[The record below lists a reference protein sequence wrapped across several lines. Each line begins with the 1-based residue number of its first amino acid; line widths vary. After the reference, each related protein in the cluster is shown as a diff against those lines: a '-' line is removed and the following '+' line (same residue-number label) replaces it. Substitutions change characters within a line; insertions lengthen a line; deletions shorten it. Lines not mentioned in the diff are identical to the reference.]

1 MKATKTIAS
10 LVQNVAQNVSDR
22 LLHVVPHNLDLTYIT
37 DRILV
42 MSQCAKAPSPTYT
55 DNGRKELTWNKT
67 TETAKRK
74 QASGNS
80 PANVST
86 FLQNRHD
93 GHTLILSLSDTR
105 PDDRSLLL
113 LRRQLLV
120 WNWES
125 PGKQKSETPSL
136 SQLLDLCYTVHAY
149 LNVDPKNV
157 IVVSC
162 ANGKTR
168 SAIVVAC
175 YLKFSGQVDSALQGF
190 AKFLHHRC
198 PHLDAQQAS
207 LHIPPSL
214 IQFFFNFDQ
223 VLELGDFANPKPL
236 LLRAV
241 ALQGVPVDDKP
252 CLDIW
257 DSRQNHVF
265 SSMWDSDS
273 SQWADEEGFYKVN
286 RILEGDFCLLCRFGG
301 IYSNDLDDPSKV
313 LFRYANSAGFLNSG
327 TYEIPKKKV
336 DMMRR
341 YEMSFEEDDF
351 LLTLILESYW
361 DTPNQT
367 PGLEHDSEQ
376 LPPILQ
382 GYAGLERG
390 WHLLTEH
397 HAAKPIEADFQAL
410 RTFFPE
416 VKQCP
421 DHICKVVLQLTNLDF
436 RQARNML
443 LTGPMKEWWVEG
455 DTDDDSGGMELD
467 DNDDYPSTIMG
478 HSRSIRPVTPEL
490 TCRDVLN
497 ILDDTDETETV
508 DPPRSPQHQQNE
520 SGIRYEPILFP
531 NRGDIVDAF
540 GDYARDLQKTMDRF
554 PAVEQVKPRMPLHSR
569 KRPRLTTS
577 PPRNLKRWESDENNT
592 DEEREAALQLLE
604 QINHTGVTLEDLL
617 QIQRTA
623 RKLYTKEAKED
634 ETDTLTATDAL
645 LDGARHSADV
655 VLGETTLDD
664 GDDEDVEGFQVEGD
678 DDKPGGNDKFLGF
691 AVAGGQK
698 EEEPKDDTEE
708 QPPLKDD
715 PTYSKYFKMLKM
727 GLTMDMV
734 KHALKR
740 DGKDPDIMDLDHN
753 KSLKS
758 QIEEPKSLSGE
769 ADPKLSDD
777 PVYVKYFKMLKMGL
791 PMDAV
796 KHAMKRDGCDP
807 SIMDL
812 DPEKSLKS
820 QRGGGDDDG
829 PPLRDDPEY
838 SKYFRMLKMGLPLDA
853 VKHSVKRDGKDPA
866 IMDLNPDKS
875 IKSQTKSDLQ
885 DDSPP
890 LKEDPDYE
898 KYFKMLKMGLPLDA
912 VKHSVKRD
920 GKDPAIM
927 DLDPEKSIKSQMNS
941 DSDDDGPPLKEDPEY
956 EKYFKML
963 KMGLPMGAVK
973 NAVQRDGKDP
983 SMMDLDPNKSIK
995 AQIGGGEQND
1005 NGPPLKEDP
1014 EYEKVSCSAIVLSSQ
1029 LSFVL
1034 TTSFS
1039 TLKC

>member
-1 MKATKTIAS
+1 MKATKAIAS

-42 MSQCAKAPSPTYT
+42 MSQCAEAPSPTYT
-55 DNGRKELTWNKT
+55 DDGRKELTWNKT
-67 TETAKRK
+67 TETGKRK
-74 QASGNS
+74 KTPGNS

-136 SQLLDLCYTVHAY
+136 SQLLDLCYTIHAY

-175 YLKFSGQVDSALQGF
+175 YLMFSGQVDSALQGF
-190 AKFLHHRC
+190 ATFLRRRC

-223 VLELGDFANPKPL
+223 VLDLGDFANPKPL

-273 SQWADEEGFYKVN
+273 AQWADEEGFYKVN

-367 PGLEHDSEQ
+367 PGLEQDSKQ

-416 VKQCP
+416 VKKCP

-443 LTGPMKEWWVEG
+443 MVGPMKEWWV
-455 DTDDDSGGMELD
+455 DTDDDGDGMELD
-467 DNDDYPSTIMG
+467 DNDDYLSTMG
-478 HSRSIRPVTPEL
+478 RSHSIRPVTPEL

-497 ILDDTDETETV
+497 ILDDTDETDTV
-508 DPPRSPQHQQNE
+508 DPPRSPQHEQNE

-554 PAVEQVKPRMPLHSR
+554 PPVEPLRPRMPLHSR
-569 KRPRLTTS
+569 KRPRLTKS
-577 PPRNLKRWESDENNT
+577 PPRNLKRRESDETNT

-617 QIQRTA
+617 RIQRTA
-623 RKLYTKEAKED
+623 RKLYRKEAKGD
-634 ETDTLTATDAL
+634 ESATLTATDIL
-645 LDGARHSADV
+645 LEGSNESVDV
-655 VLGETTLDD
+655 VLGENTLDD
-664 GDDEDVEGFQVEGD
+664 GDDEDVDGFQVEGD
-678 DDKPGGNDKFLGF
+678 DDKPGENDKFLGY

-698 EEEPKDDTEE
+698 EDEPKVDAEE

-715 PTYSKYFKMLKM
+715 PEYSKYFKMLKM
-727 GLTMDMV
+727 GLSMDMV

-740 DGKDPDIMDLDHN
+740 DGKNPDIMDLDHN
-753 KSLKS
+753 KSIKS
-758 QIEEPKSLSGE
+758 QTEEPKSVSGD
-769 ADPKLSDD
+769 ADPKLKDD
-777 PVYVKYFKMLKMGL
+777 PEYVKYFKMLKMGL

-807 SIMDL
+807 FIMDL

-829 PPLRDDPEY
+829 PPLRDDPDY
-838 SKYFRMLKMGLPLDA
+838 SKYFKMLKMGLPLDA
-853 VKHSVKRDGKDPA
+853 VKHAVKRDGKDPA

-875 IKSQTKSDLQ
+875 VKSQMKSDSQ
-885 DDSPP
+885 DDGPP
-890 LKEDPDYE
+890 LKEDPEYE

-927 DLDPEKSIKSQMNS
+927 DLDPEKSIKSQMKS
-941 DSDDDGPPLKEDPEY
+941 DSQDDGPPLKEDPEY

-963 KMGLPMGAVK
+963 KMGLPIGAVK

-983 SMMDLDPNKSIK
+983 NIMDLDPNKSIK
-995 AQIGGGEQND
+995 SQIGGGEEKD

-1014 EYEKVSCSAIVLSSQ
+1014 EYEKVSCMSH
-1029 LSFVL
+1029 
-1034 TTSFS
+1034 
-1039 TLKC
+1039 